1 MLDRPDAR
9 PALGVVM
16 VVAAGVL
23 FAVNGTVSKLV
34 LQAGLTAQ
42 QLTLV
47 RAAGAAT
54 ALLALSLAVRPGPR
68 RLAVTRRDLPLLAGY
83 GLTGFFAV
91 PMLYFVAISRLPVGI
106 GLLFE
111 YTAPLLVALWA
122 RLVQRQRVRSRLW
135 LGLGLSLGGLACVA
149 EVWGDPRLDGLGV
162 LAGLGAAVLLAA
174 YYLLGA
180 RGIERRDTLSLTT
193 WAFGV
198 AAAAGLL
205 TGAATA
211 VLGGDTGGWR
221 SLAGTT
227 MGIPVPLLC
236 AYVVLLGS
244 VVPYLLVAG
253 ALRHLPATSVGIVGM
268 VEPVIAAAVAW
279 IILGAG
285 EALNAAQ
292 LTGGALVLFGVALA
306 ESARTALPGRRTG
319 PPAPD
324 VVAAGTPDEPGAQA
338 VHPVDL
344 LAAVRATS
352 ETIGPPT
359 PDDADRRRAS
369 PIQQDGDMQL
379 HPNVQAVQYALDDA
393 GARDAHGRPCQVR
406 MLPDAVHTATAAAA
420 ALDVEV
426 GQIANSLIF
435 DADGEP
441 LLVLTSGAHRVD
453 TDMVAGSL
461 GLDRLG
467 RATPEFVRE
476 HTGQPIGGVAPLGHP
491 KPVRTLV
498 DTHLARYGE
507 IWAAGGVPRAVFP
520 TTYEELLRI
529 TSGTATEVE

>member
-1 MLDRPDAR
+1 MIDGMIGGVLDPPGRRPDGQAGGRVGGR

-16 VVAAGVL
+16 VVSSGVL

-34 LQAGLTAQ
+34 LHAGLAAP
-42 QLTLV
+42 QLTLL

-54 ALLALSLAVRPGPR
+54 ALLALSLAIRPGPR
-68 RLAVTRRDLPLLAGY
+68 RLAVTRRELPLLAGY

-111 YTAPLLVALWA
+111 YTAPLLVAVWA
-122 RLVQRQRVRSRLW
+122 RFVQRQRVRSRLW

-149 EVWGDPRLDGLGV
+149 ELWGDTRLDGLGV

-193 WAFGV
+193 WAFGM

-205 TGAATA
+205 TGAAMGT
-211 VLGGDTGGWR
+211 LGGGAGGWR

-253 ALRHLPATSVGIVGM
+253 ALRHLPTTSVGIVGM

-279 IILGAG
+279 VILGAG

-292 LTGGALVLFGVALA
+292 LTGGVLVLLGVALA
-306 ESARTALPGRRTG
+306 ETARTAPPGARPG
-319 PPAPD
+319 LPAPD
-324 VVAAGTPDEPGAQA
+324 ALGAGPVGGAS
-338 VHPVDL
+338 
-344 LAAVRATS
+344 R
-352 ETIGPPT
+352 E
-359 PDDADRRRAS
+359 
-369 PIQQDGDMQL
+369 
-379 HPNVQAVQYALDDA
+379 A
-393 GARDAHGRPCQVR
+393 G
-406 MLPDAVHTATAAAA
+406 
-420 ALDVEV
+420 
-426 GQIANSLIF
+426 
-435 DADGEP
+435 
-441 LLVLTSGAHRVD
+441 
-453 TDMVAGSL
+453 
-461 GLDRLG
+461 
-467 RATPEFVRE
+467 
-476 HTGQPIGGVAPLGHP
+476 
-491 KPVRTLV
+491 
-498 DTHLARYGE
+498 
-507 IWAAGGVPRAVFP
+507 
-520 TTYEELLRI
+520 
-529 TSGTATEVE
+529 